1 MSKAVLGF
9 FLPSQ
14 IDYVLHTSDLSVLTT
29 IAYFGISANK
39 KGGLHKTVRG
49 GVNDFRWNAWLGSRM
64 TQLINKAH
72 SAGTKV
78 VLTVTR
84 FGWNSAGYNTTVK
97 MLSSRKARIRLA
109 RETADAVA
117 DRGVDGVNVDFEP
130 IPASQ
135 RSNFV
140 DFVRRLRAS
149 LNAKRHGLELTVAS
163 TGYIANYDIAGLTAP
178 GAADAMF
185 IMAYHYSGSWSGRA
199 GAVSPLHRRTYDVTD
214 TVNEFLKYTTP
225 DKIMLGLPYY
235 GNVWSTYSGK
245 LNSKTRS
252 GSSAYGYP
260 GSVVYANAKDLAA
273 IHGRLW
279 NDIEKVPWTRWQAR
293 MCSSCPLT
301 WRQLYYED
309 AQSLRLKHELVLSK
323 GLRGTG
329 IWTLGFG
336 GTGSELNDEL
346 RRTFGSH

>member
-39 KGGLHKTVRG
+39 KGRLHKTVSG
-49 GVNDFRWNAWLGSRM
+49 GVNDFRWNAWIGGRM

-72 SAGTKV
+72 NAGTKV

-84 FGWNSAGYNTTVK
+84 FSWNSAGYRTTEK
-97 MLSSRKARIRLA
+97 MLSSAKARARLA
-109 RETADAVA
+109 KETADAVA
-117 DRGVDGVNVDFEP
+117 ERGVDGVNVDFEP
-130 IPASQ
+130 IPRSQ
-135 RSNFV
+135 RANFV
-140 DFVRRLRAS
+140 DFVRKLRTA
-149 LNAKRHGLELTVAS
+149 LNRVRHGLELTVAS
-163 TGYIANYDIAGLTAP
+163 TGYVANYDVAGLTAP

-185 IMAYHYSGSWSGRA
+185 IMAYHYSGSWSRSA

-214 TVNEFLKYTTP
+214 TVNEFLKLTTP

-235 GNVWSTYSGK
+235 GNVWSTIDSK
-245 LNSKTRS
+245 LNSRTRP
-252 GSSAYGYP
+252 GSSTYGYP
-260 GSVVYANAKDLAA
+260 GSVVYSTARGIAA
-273 IHGRLW
+273 THGRLW
-279 NDIEKVPWTRWQAR
+279 NDIEKVPWTRWQTR

-309 AQSLRLKHELVLSK
+309 AESLRLKHDLVLTK

-336 GTGSELNDEL
+336 GSGTELNDEL
-346 RRTFGSH
+346 RQSFGSH